1 MKLREQ
7 KIFWKFEN
15 KSNKKFKVKEKENKK
30 IEWIRHTHGT
40 HLAKTYLGAAGCGY
54 CVYASSG
61 DAAVLA
67 CSESVIGIVG
77 IIVGGA

>member
-1 MKLREQ
+1 MQYFCSQLKPIL
-7 KIFWKFEN
+7 K
-15 KSNKKFKVKEKENKK
+15 KK
-30 IEWIRHTHGT
+30 ILKKKNKIKRETKVNKNEQTHSRT

>member
-1 MKLREQ
+1 MNSIQSSLSLLTSSLHSR
-7 KIFWKFEN
+7 
-15 KSNKKFKVKEKENKK
+15 
-30 IEWIRHTHGT
+30 T
-40 HLAKTYLGAAGCGY
+40 HLAKTYLGPAGCEY

>member
-1 MKLREQ
+1 MARDWEANRNVNPVGLWQRQEQREDSSWED
-7 KIFWKFEN
+7 F
-15 KSNKKFKVKEKENKK
+15 
-30 IEWIRHTHGT
+30 T
-40 HLAKTYLGAAGCGY
+40 HLAKTYLGAAWCGY

-77 IIVGGA
+77 IIVGGGA